1 MPIATPEAGKD
12 RLKAFKNKGKDQ
24 DELRRRRNEVTVDL
38 RKSKKD
44 DLLSKRRNV
53 CVDDDEPTSPLQD
66 SSNKIPMMSIE
77 EIQENVYSS
86 DFNTAF
92 KATQAARK
100 ILSRERNPPIDALIQ
115 AGIVPQL
122 IKFLSTNTPNT
133 DDNGKMQFE
142 SAWALTNIAS
152 GTALQTRCVVEHGA
166 TIQFI
171 KLLSSPDLNVCEQA
185 VWALGNIAG
194 DGTEFRDLVTEQ
206 GIVKPLLALVASP
219 TTSDAFMRNI
229 VWTMSNLCRN
239 KNPSPKIEVIQQIL
253 PTIVKLLGHH
263 DNEVL
268 ADTCW
273 ALSYLTDGSNDRI
286 QYVVD
291 SGAVPLLV
299 RLLTQS
305 TLNVI
310 TPALRA
316 VGNIVTGSD
325 QQTDA
330 VIQAGG
336 IQAVGSLLTHE
347 KMNVV
352 KEAAWTISN
361 ITAGPPEQIQI
372 IIGTGILPPL
382 IEVLKN
388 GDFRAKKEAAW
399 AVTNLTSGGTLEQI
413 VALCTSGVMKPFC
426 DLLDV
431 NDEKTLCVVM
441 DGLVNLL
448 AAAASQGEAEKICEM
463 VEECEGLDKLEALQQ
478 HENELVYKKA
488 LHIIETYFAEE
499 DEAPEVETNGQEF
512 AFSQPATSNPGQSG
526 GFNF

>member
-1 MPIATPEAGKD
+1 MFQKLWE
-12 RLKAFKNKGKDQ
+12 KGNRGQ
-24 DELRRRRNEVTVDL
+24 
-38 RKSKKD
+38 KSDK
-44 DLLSKRRNV
+44 
-53 CVDDDEPTSPLQD
+53 
-66 SSNKIPMMSIE
+66 SSNVNNFS
-77 EIQENVYSS
+77 
-86 DFNTAF
+86 
-92 KATQAARK
+92 
-100 ILSRERNPPIDALIQ
+100 
-115 AGIVPQL
+115 
-122 IKFLSTNTPNT
+122 
-133 DDNGKMQFE
+133 
-142 SAWALTNIAS
+142 
-152 GTALQTRCVVEHGA
+152 
-166 TIQFI
+166 
-171 KLLSSPDLNVCEQA
+171 
-185 VWALGNIAG
+185 
-194 DGTEFRDLVTEQ
+194 
-206 GIVKPLLALVASP
+206 
-219 TTSDAFMRNI
+219 
-229 VWTMSNLCRN
+229 
-239 KNPSPKIEVIQQIL
+239 
-253 PTIVKLLGHH
+253 
-263 DNEVL
+263 

-305 TLNVI
+305 TLNVV

-325 QQTDA
+325 LQTDA
-330 VIQAGG
+330 VIEAGG
-336 IQAVGSLLTHE
+336 IQAVGSLLIHE

-372 IIGTGILPPL
+372 IIGSGILPPL

-399 AVTNLTSGGTLEQI
+399 AVTNLTSGKSMKYSIRSHFLKGIYFFTGGTLEQI

-448 AAAASQGEAEKICEM
+448 AAAASQGEVEKICEM
-463 VEECEGLDKLEALQQ
+463 IEECEGLDKLEALQQ
-478 HENELVYKKA
+478 HENEQVYKKA
-488 LHIIETYFAEE
+488 LNIIETYFAE
-499 DEAPEVETNGQEF
+499 DDGAPEVGTNGQEF
-512 AFSQPATSNPGQSG
+512 AFANPTSNNPGPTG